1 MSNGYFKVEMPK
13 NEPVK
18 AYLPGSPERASL
30 KKELERQSAQVVQV
44 PMIIGGKEVWTE
56 RKTKAVMPHDHAHV
70 IAEAASGGEKE
81 LKDAI
86 AAALAARKAWT
97 EMPMEHRVS
106 IFLKAADLIAGPMRD
121 KVNAATMLG
130 QSKTAYQAEIDTCE
144 LIDFLRFNVYYLQQ
158 IYDRQPNNTPNVWN
172 RIEYRPLEGFV
183 TAISP
188 FNFTSIGANLPTAPA
203 IAGNVVLWK
212 PATTAVLSN
221 YYVMQALMAAG
232 LPAGVINFVP
242 SRGSDM
248 SKYVLSDPN
257 LAGFHFTGS
266 TEVFSGVYS
275 LVGENIKKYKTYPR
289 LVGETGGKD
298 FIFAHNSADV
308 PGLVAA
314 LTRAS
319 YEYQGQK
326 CSAASRAFVP
336 ASIWPQVKEGMLAE
350 IEKIKIG
357 DITDFTNLMGAVI
370 DASAFKTNKEYIDY
384 AKASEDAE
392 VICGGY
398 DDSKGYFIYPT
409 LIEAKKPDFK
419 TMVEEI
425 FGPVMTV
432 YVYPDDKLDETLA
445 SCDTATSYGLSGAIF
460 ADDREAI
467 VKMEDALKGTAGNFY
482 INDKPTGAVIG
493 QQPFG
498 GARASG
504 TNDKAGSEIN
514 MYRWLSPRTIKEL
527 RVSCLDVTYPYMVS
541 SEGSKTGTL
550 CLHIRNCLLSV
561 GSFFELGH

>member
-130 QSKTAYQAEIDTCE
+130 QSKTVYQAEIDTCE

-308 PGLVAA
+308 PGLVAT

-398 DDSKGYFIYPT
+398 DDSKGYFVYPT

-460 ADDREAI
+460 ADDRESI
-467 VKMEDALKGTAGNFY
+467 VKMENALKGTAGNFY

-527 RVSCLDVTYPYMVS
+527 RVPCLDVTYPYMV
-541 SEGSKTGTL
+541 EA
-550 CLHIRNCLLSV
+550 
-561 GSFFELGH
+561 

>member
-106 IFLKAADLIAGPMRD
+106 IFLKAADLIAGPMRY

-130 QSKTAYQAEIDTCE
+130 QSKTVYQAEIDTCE

-398 DDSKGYFIYPT
+398 DDSKGYFVYPT

-467 VKMEDALKGTAGNFY
+467 VKMENALKGTAGNFY

-527 RVSCLDVTYPYMVS
+527 RVPCLDVTYPYMVEAYAVQS
-541 SEGSKTGTL
+541 RAVRQGRCACT
-550 CLHIRNCLLSV
+550 
-561 GSFFELGH
+561 

>member
-18 AYLPGSPERASL
+18 AYLSGSPERASL

-130 QSKTAYQAEIDTCE
+130 QSKTVYQAEIDTCE

-398 DDSKGYFIYPT
+398 DDSKGYFVYPT

-527 RVSCLDVTYPYMVS
+527 RVPCLDVTYPYMV
-541 SEGSKTGTL
+541 EA
-550 CLHIRNCLLSV
+550 
-561 GSFFELGH
+561 

>member
-275 LVGENIKKYKTYPR
+275 LVGENINKYKTYPR

-357 DITDFTNLMGAVI
+357 DITDFRNLMGAVI

-398 DDSKGYFIYPT
+398 DDSKGYFIHPT

-527 RVSCLDVTYPYMVS
+527 RVPCLDVTYPYMV
-541 SEGSKTGTL
+541 EA
-550 CLHIRNCLLSV
+550 
-561 GSFFELGH
+561 

>member
-121 KVNAATMLG
+121 KVNATTMLG

-357 DITDFTNLMGAVI
+357 DITDFRNLMGAVI

-527 RVSCLDVTYPYMVS
+527 RVPCLDVTYPYMV
-541 SEGSKTGTL
+541 EA
-550 CLHIRNCLLSV
+550 
-561 GSFFELGH
+561 

>member
-106 IFLKAADLIAGPMRD
+106 IFLKAADLIADPMRY

-130 QSKTAYQAEIDTCE
+130 QSKTVYQAEIDTCE

-336 ASIWPQVKEGMLAE
+336 ASIWPKVKEGMLAE

-398 DDSKGYFIYPT
+398 DDSKGYFVYPT

-527 RVSCLDVTYPYMVS
+527 RVPCLDVTYPYMV
-541 SEGSKTGTL
+541 EA
-550 CLHIRNCLLSV
+550 
-561 GSFFELGH
+561 

>member
-86 AAALAARKAWT
+86 AAALVARKAWT

-130 QSKTAYQAEIDTCE
+130 QSKTVYQAEIDTCE

-298 FIFAHNSADV
+298 FIFAHNSAYV

-326 CSAASRAFVP
+326 CSAASRAFIP

-350 IEKIKIG
+350 IEKIKVG
-357 DITDFTNLMGAVI
+357 DVTDFTNMMGAVI

-398 DDSKGYFIYPT
+398 DDSKGYFVYPT

-432 YVYPDDKLDETLA
+432 YVYPDDKLDEALA

-527 RVSCLDVTYPYMVS
+527 RVPCLDVSYPYMV
-541 SEGSKTGTL
+541 EA
-550 CLHIRNCLLSV
+550 
-561 GSFFELGH
+561 

>member
-409 LIEAKKPDFK
+409 LIEAKKPDFT

-527 RVSCLDVTYPYMVS
+527 RVPCLDVTYPYMV
-541 SEGSKTGTL
+541 EA
-550 CLHIRNCLLSV
+550 
-561 GSFFELGH
+561 

>member
-18 AYLPGSPERASL
+18 AYLPESPERASL

-86 AAALAARKAWT
+86 AAALAARKAWI

-130 QSKTAYQAEIDTCE
+130 QSKTVYQAEIDTCE

-398 DDSKGYFIYPT
+398 DDSKGYFVYPT

-467 VKMEDALKGTAGNFY
+467 VKMENALKGAAGNFY

-527 RVSCLDVTYPYMVS
+527 RVPCLDVTYPYMV
-541 SEGSKTGTL
+541 EA
-550 CLHIRNCLLSV
+550 
-561 GSFFELGH
+561 

>member
-121 KVNAATMLG
+121 KVNVATMLG
-130 QSKTAYQAEIDTCE
+130 QSKTVYQAEIDTCE

-336 ASIWPQVKEGMLAE
+336 ASIWPKVKEGMLAE

-398 DDSKGYFIYPT
+398 DDSKGYFVYPT

-432 YVYPDDKLDETLA
+432 YAYPDDKLDETLA

-527 RVSCLDVTYPYMVS
+527 RVPCLDVTYPYMV
-541 SEGSKTGTL
+541 EA
-550 CLHIRNCLLSV
+550 
-561 GSFFELGH
+561 

>member
-18 AYLPGSPERASL
+18 AYFPGSPERASL

-106 IFLKAADLIAGPMRD
+106 IFLKAADLIAGPMRY

-130 QSKTAYQAEIDTCE
+130 QSKTVYQAEIDTCE

-398 DDSKGYFIYPT
+398 DDSKGYFVYPT

-527 RVSCLDVTYPYMVS
+527 RVPCLDVTYPYMV
-541 SEGSKTGTL
+541 EA
-550 CLHIRNCLLSV
+550 
-561 GSFFELGH
+561 

>member
-257 LAGFHFTGS
+257 MAGFHFTGS

-357 DITDFTNLMGAVI
+357 DITDFRNLMGAVI

-527 RVSCLDVTYPYMVS
+527 RVPCLDVTYPYMV
-541 SEGSKTGTL
+541 EA
-550 CLHIRNCLLSV
+550 
-561 GSFFELGH
+561 

>member
-242 SRGSDM
+242 SRGFDM

-357 DITDFTNLMGAVI
+357 DITDFTNMMGAVI

-398 DDSKGYFIYPT
+398 DDSKGYFVYPT

-527 RVSCLDVTYPYMVS
+527 RVPCLDVTYPYMV
-541 SEGSKTGTL
+541 EA
-550 CLHIRNCLLSV
+550 
-561 GSFFELGH
+561 

>member
-106 IFLKAADLIAGPMRD
+106 IFLKAADLIAGPMRY

-130 QSKTAYQAEIDTCE
+130 QSKTVYQAEIDTCE

-188 FNFTSIGANLPTAPA
+188 FNFTSIGANLPTDPA

-398 DDSKGYFIYPT
+398 DDSKGYFVYPT

-527 RVSCLDVTYPYMVS
+527 RVPCLDVTYPYMV
-541 SEGSKTGTL
+541 EA
-550 CLHIRNCLLSV
+550 
-561 GSFFELGH
+561 

>member
-70 IAEAASGGEKE
+70 ISEAASGGEKE

-158 IYDRQPNNTPNVWN
+158 IYERQPNNTPNVWN

-398 DDSKGYFIYPT
+398 DDSKGYFVYPT

-527 RVSCLDVTYPYMVS
+527 RVPCLDVTYPYMV
-541 SEGSKTGTL
+541 EA
-550 CLHIRNCLLSV
+550 
-561 GSFFELGH
+561 

>member
-460 ADDREAI
+460 ADNREAI

-527 RVSCLDVTYPYMVS
+527 RVPCLDVTYPYMV
-541 SEGSKTGTL
+541 EA
-550 CLHIRNCLLSV
+550 
-561 GSFFELGH
+561 

>member
-106 IFLKAADLIAGPMRD
+106 IFLKAADLIAGPMRY

-130 QSKTAYQAEIDTCE
+130 QSKTVYQAEIDTCE

-398 DDSKGYFIYPT
+398 DDSKGYFVYPT

-504 TNDKAGSEIN
+504 TSDKAGSEIN

-527 RVSCLDVTYPYMVS
+527 RVPCLDVTYPYMV
-541 SEGSKTGTL
+541 EA
-550 CLHIRNCLLSV
+550 
-561 GSFFELGH
+561 

>member
-409 LIEAKKPDFK
+409 LIEAKKSDFK

-527 RVSCLDVTYPYMVS
+527 RVPCLDVTYPYMV
-541 SEGSKTGTL
+541 EA
-550 CLHIRNCLLSV
+550 
-561 GSFFELGH
+561 

>member
-56 RKTKAVMPHDHAHV
+56 RKTKAVMPHNHAHV

-398 DDSKGYFIYPT
+398 DDSKGYFVYPT

-467 VKMEDALKGTAGNFY
+467 VKMENALKGTAGNFY

-527 RVSCLDVTYPYMVS
+527 RVPCLDVTYPYMV
-541 SEGSKTGTL
+541 EA
-550 CLHIRNCLLSV
+550 
-561 GSFFELGH
+561 

>member
-130 QSKTAYQAEIDTCE
+130 QSKTVYQAEIDTCE

-275 LVGENIKKYKTYPR
+275 LVGENIKKYRTYPR

-398 DDSKGYFIYPT
+398 DDSKGYFVYPT

-527 RVSCLDVTYPYMVS
+527 RVPCLDVTYPYMV
-541 SEGSKTGTL
+541 EA
-550 CLHIRNCLLSV
+550 
-561 GSFFELGH
+561 

>member
-106 IFLKAADLIAGPMRD
+106 IFLKAADLIAGPMRY

-130 QSKTAYQAEIDTCE
+130 QSKTVYQAEIDTCE

-298 FIFAHNSADV
+298 FIFAHKSADV

-398 DDSKGYFIYPT
+398 DDSKGYFVYPT

-527 RVSCLDVTYPYMVS
+527 RVPCLDVTYPYMV
-541 SEGSKTGTL
+541 EA
-550 CLHIRNCLLSV
+550 
-561 GSFFELGH
+561 

>member
-18 AYLPGSPERASL
+18 AYLPGSSERASL

-221 YYVMQALMAAG
+221 YYVMQVLMAAG

-357 DITDFTNLMGAVI
+357 DITDFRNLMGAVI

-527 RVSCLDVTYPYMVS
+527 RVPCLDVTYPYMV
-541 SEGSKTGTL
+541 EA
-550 CLHIRNCLLSV
+550 
-561 GSFFELGH
+561 

>member
-106 IFLKAADLIAGPMRD
+106 IFLKAADLIAGPMRY

-130 QSKTAYQAEIDTCE
+130 QSKTVYQAEIDTCE

-398 DDSKGYFIYPT
+398 DDSKGYFVYPT

-498 GARASG
+498 CARASG

-527 RVSCLDVTYPYMVS
+527 RVPCLDVTYPYMV
-541 SEGSKTGTL
+541 EA
-550 CLHIRNCLLSV
+550 
-561 GSFFELGH
+561 

>member
-86 AAALAARKAWT
+86 AAALTARKAWT

-121 KVNAATMLG
+121 KVNVATMLG
-130 QSKTAYQAEIDTCE
+130 QSKTVYQAEIDTCE

-398 DDSKGYFIYPT
+398 DDSKGYFVYPT

-467 VKMEDALKGTAGNFY
+467 VKMENALKGTAGNFY

-527 RVSCLDVTYPYMVS
+527 RVPCLDVTYPYMV
-541 SEGSKTGTL
+541 EA
-550 CLHIRNCLLSV
+550 
-561 GSFFELGH
+561 

>member
-350 IEKIKIG
+350 IEKIKIC
-357 DITDFTNLMGAVI
+357 DITDFRNLMGAVI

-398 DDSKGYFIYPT
+398 DDSKGYFIHPT

-527 RVSCLDVTYPYMVS
+527 RVPCLDVTYPYMV
-541 SEGSKTGTL
+541 EA
-550 CLHIRNCLLSV
+550 
-561 GSFFELGH
+561 

>member
-398 DDSKGYFIYPT
+398 DDSNGYFIYPT

-527 RVSCLDVTYPYMVS
+527 RVPCLDVTYPYMV
-541 SEGSKTGTL
+541 EA
-550 CLHIRNCLLSV
+550 
-561 GSFFELGH
+561 

>member
-106 IFLKAADLIAGPMRD
+106 IFLKAADLIAGPMRY

-130 QSKTAYQAEIDTCE
+130 QSKTVYQAEIDTCE
-144 LIDFLRFNVYYLQQ
+144 LIDFLRVNVYYLQQ

-398 DDSKGYFIYPT
+398 DDSKGYFVYPT

-527 RVSCLDVTYPYMVS
+527 RVPCLDVTYPYMV
-541 SEGSKTGTL
+541 EA
-550 CLHIRNCLLSV
+550 
-561 GSFFELGH
+561 

>member
-44 PMIIGGKEVWTE
+44 PMIIGSKEVWTE

-106 IFLKAADLIAGPMRD
+106 IFLKAADLIAAPMRD

-289 LVGETGGKD
+289 LVGVTGGKD

-357 DITDFTNLMGAVI
+357 DITDFRNLMGAVI

-527 RVSCLDVTYPYMVS
+527 RVPCLDVTYPYMV
-541 SEGSKTGTL
+541 EA
-550 CLHIRNCLLSV
+550 
-561 GSFFELGH
+561 

>member
-130 QSKTAYQAEIDTCE
+130 QSKTVYQAEIDTCE

-275 LVGENIKKYKTYPR
+275 LVGENIKRYKTYPR

-298 FIFAHNSADV
+298 FVFAHNSADIK
-308 PGLVAA
+308 GLVAA

-326 CSAASRAFVP
+326 CSAASRAFIP

-350 IEKIKIG
+350 IEKIKVG
-357 DITDFTNLMGAVI
+357 DVTDFTNLMGAVI

-384 AKASEDAE
+384 AKASDDAE

-398 DDSKGYFIYPT
+398 DDSKGYFVYPT

-432 YVYPDDKLDETLA
+432 YVYPDDKLDEALA

-527 RVSCLDVTYPYMVS
+527 RVPCLDVSYPYMV
-541 SEGSKTGTL
+541 EA
-550 CLHIRNCLLSV
+550 
-561 GSFFELGH
+561 

>member
-106 IFLKAADLIAGPMRD
+106 IFLKAADLIAGPMRY

-130 QSKTAYQAEIDTCE
+130 QSKTVYQAEIDTCE

-398 DDSKGYFIYPT
+398 DDSKGYFVYPT

-527 RVSCLDVTYPYMVS
+527 RVPCLDVTYPYMV
-541 SEGSKTGTL
+541 EA
-550 CLHIRNCLLSV
+550 
-561 GSFFELGH
+561 

>member
-97 EMPMEHRVS
+97 EMPIEHRVS

-130 QSKTAYQAEIDTCE
+130 QSKTVYQAEIDTCE

-336 ASIWPQVKEGMLAE
+336 ASIWPKVKEGMLAE

-398 DDSKGYFIYPT
+398 DDSKGYFVYPT

-527 RVSCLDVTYPYMVS
+527 RVPCLDVTYPYMV
-541 SEGSKTGTL
+541 EA
-550 CLHIRNCLLSV
+550 
-561 GSFFELGH
+561 

>member
-298 FIFAHNSADV
+298 FIFAHNSTDV

-398 DDSKGYFIYPT
+398 DDSKGYFVYPT

-467 VKMEDALKGTAGNFY
+467 VKMENALKGTAGNFY

-527 RVSCLDVTYPYMVS
+527 RVPCLDVTYPYMV
-541 SEGSKTGTL
+541 EA
-550 CLHIRNCLLSV
+550 
-561 GSFFELGH
+561 

>member
-18 AYLPGSPERASL
+18 AYLPGSPEKASL

-130 QSKTAYQAEIDTCE
+130 QSKTVYQAEIDTCE

-370 DASAFKTNKEYIDY
+370 DASVFKTNKEYIDY

-398 DDSKGYFIYPT
+398 DDSKGYFVYPT

-527 RVSCLDVTYPYMVS
+527 RVPCLDVTYPYMV
-541 SEGSKTGTL
+541 EA
-550 CLHIRNCLLSV
+550 
-561 GSFFELGH
+561 

>member
-289 LVGETGGKD
+289 LVGETGGKN

-357 DITDFTNLMGAVI
+357 DITDFRNLMGAVI

-527 RVSCLDVTYPYMVS
+527 RVPCLDVTYPYMV
-541 SEGSKTGTL
+541 EA
-550 CLHIRNCLLSV
+550 
-561 GSFFELGH
+561 

>member
-13 NEPVK
+13 NERVK
-18 AYLPGSPERASL
+18 AYLPGSPERAIL

-357 DITDFTNLMGAVI
+357 DITDFRNLMGAVI

-384 AKASEDAE
+384 AKASEDAD

-527 RVSCLDVTYPYMVS
+527 RVPCLDVTYPYMV
-541 SEGSKTGTL
+541 EA
-550 CLHIRNCLLSV
+550 
-561 GSFFELGH
+561 

>member
-44 PMIIGGKEVWTE
+44 PMLIGGKEVWTE

-130 QSKTAYQAEIDTCE
+130 QSKTVYQAEIDTCE

-357 DITDFTNLMGAVI
+357 DITDFRNLMGAVI

-527 RVSCLDVTYPYMVS
+527 RVPCLDVTYPYMV
-541 SEGSKTGTL
+541 EA
-550 CLHIRNCLLSV
+550 
-561 GSFFELGH
+561 

>member
-106 IFLKAADLIAGPMRD
+106 IFLKAADLIAGPMRY

-130 QSKTAYQAEIDTCE
+130 QSKTVYQAEIDTCE

-398 DDSKGYFIYPT
+398 DDSKGYFVYPT

-493 QQPFG
+493 QQPVG

-527 RVSCLDVTYPYMVS
+527 RVPCLDVTYPYMV
-541 SEGSKTGTL
+541 EA
-550 CLHIRNCLLSV
+550 
-561 GSFFELGH
+561 

>member
-130 QSKTAYQAEIDTCE
+130 QSKTVYQAEIDTCE

-221 YYVMQALMAAG
+221 YYVLQALMAAG

-398 DDSKGYFIYPT
+398 DDSKGYFVYPT

-527 RVSCLDVTYPYMVS
+527 RVPCLDVTYPYMV
-541 SEGSKTGTL
+541 EA
-550 CLHIRNCLLSV
+550 
-561 GSFFELGH
+561 

>member
-106 IFLKAADLIAGPMRD
+106 IFLKAADLIAGPMRY

-130 QSKTAYQAEIDTCE
+130 QSKTVYQAEIDTCE

-242 SRGSDM
+242 GRGSDM

-398 DDSKGYFIYPT
+398 DDSKGYFVYPT

-527 RVSCLDVTYPYMVS
+527 RVPCLDVTYPYMV
-541 SEGSKTGTL
+541 EA
-550 CLHIRNCLLSV
+550 
-561 GSFFELGH
+561 

>member
-130 QSKTAYQAEIDTCE
+130 QSKTVYQAEIDTCE

-370 DASAFKTNKEYIDY
+370 DASAFKTSKEYIDY

-398 DDSKGYFIYPT
+398 DDSKGYFVYPT

-527 RVSCLDVTYPYMVS
+527 RVPCLDVTYPYMV
-541 SEGSKTGTL
+541 EA
-550 CLHIRNCLLSV
+550 
-561 GSFFELGH
+561 